1 MAVNIQM
8 NCNDHPV
15 QSASDSTDRTEGLL
29 PDLTIV
35 SPDRDLPT
43 LAGWKWL
50 DTLRYVI
57 PEGFKSMY
65 RILTETG
72 FVEPGRNGYKNGSS
86 IRSKLEP

>member
-43 LAGWKWL
+43 LAGWKVRN
-50 DTLRYVI
+50 TLQVA
-57 PEGFKSMY
+57 
-65 RILTETG
+65 
-72 FVEPGRNGYKNGSS
+72 
-86 IRSKLEP
+86 